1 MLLQR
6 LAGAAPSLVWL
17 LLLCPVERTF
27 AKPKKKEKEVDKI
40 ALPHHSF
47 NVPIAFEEFLND
59 WSVSGA
65 SLVERERLLVHPS
78 VLERAGFVWSKAPL
92 LTNDFEATLHFR
104 VVGPKGMEKTVSDQS
119 FAIWYVYDNVTA
131 GYNETAMVKAPSWKA
146 GLEEFGM
153 TLSGAK
159 AKFNGFGAILSMSDS
174 QSGTLKSSVSGISN
188 DGGSEL
194 SYGNGGNVP
203 ASNAKVVDFRNTLNA
218 ARFKLRV
225 TPTSV
230 EGHLKLS
237 QSLSWNE
244 CFKIDR
250 TKNPVE
256 AGGYIGFSAWSGTQ
270 TWAPG
275 AEPAKV
281 SDLVS
286 FSQLE
291 VHNFDT
297 TVVGEDISKD
307 VSKDIQEAYREMLID
322 DNRHFS
328 DQKSQSDHLT
338 RLTRMLIQHVD
349 TSKPAD
355 ELMFQEL
362 YRLKQRVGK
371 LDEDCKTLTKELQV
385 LVNPDGSKGKG
396 AKAGGHGE
404 IKDSIIGLRRLLTT
418 DGEKHTQ
425 KLEMVQKKMTEV
437 KQKHI
442 DASKPEMF
450 ADVVGHGEKLQAT
463 VKSSSSQTTWMLLA
477 IVFAIVLI
485 GGLMWNRMTYYE
497 RKHFL

>member
-6 LAGAAPSLVWL
+6 RADAALSLIWL

-27 AKPKKKEKEVDKI
+27 AKSKKKDKEVDKV

-47 NVPIAFEEFLND
+47 NVPLAFEELLTD
-59 WSVSGA
+59 WSLSGA
-65 SLVERERLLVHPS
+65 SLVERERLLVHPG
-78 VLERAGFVWSKAPL
+78 VPERAGFVWSKAPL

-104 VVGPKGMEKTVSDQS
+104 VVGPKGMEKTVADQS

-131 GYNETAMVKAPSWKA
+131 GYDEAAMLKAPSWKA

-159 AKFNGFGAILSMSDS
+159 AKFNGVGVILSMSDS
-174 QSGTLKSSVSGISN
+174 QSGAPKSSVSGIWN
-188 DGGSEL
+188 DGNSKF
-194 SYGNGGNVP
+194 SYGAGGNVP
-203 ASNAKVVDFRNTLNA
+203 ASNAKVVDFRNTMNA

-225 TPTSV
+225 TPTSI

-250 TKNPVE
+250 TSNPVA
-256 AGGYIGFSAWSGTQ
+256 AGGYLGFSAWSGSK

-275 AEPAKV
+275 AETAKF

-286 FSQLE
+286 ISQLE
-291 VHNFDT
+291 VYNFDS
-297 TVVGEDISKD
+297 TVVGEDIGKD
-307 VSKDIQEAYREMLID
+307 VSRDIQEAYREMLTD
-322 DNRHFS
+322 DNRHFV
-328 DQKSQSDHLT
+328 DQKSQGDHLT

-385 LVNPDGSKGKG
+385 LVDPKGTKHGSE
-396 AKAGGHGE
+396 AGGHKN
-404 IKDSIIGLRRLLTT
+404 IKDSIIGLRRLLVT
-418 DGEKHTQ
+418 DGESHTQ

-442 DASKPEMF
+442 DASKPEIF

>member
-6 LAGAAPSLVWL
+6 LAGAAPSLIWL
-17 LLLCPVERTF
+17 LLSCPVERTF
-27 AKPKKKEKEVDKI
+27 AKTKKKGEETDRI
-40 ALPHHSF
+40 ALAHHSF
-47 NVPIAFEEFLND
+47 NVPLAFDEFLND
-59 WSVSGA
+59 WGVSGA

-78 VLERAGFVWSKAPL
+78 VPERAGFVWSKVPL
-92 LTNDFEATLHFR
+92 LTNDFEAILHFR
-104 VVGPKGMEKTVSDQS
+104 VVGPKGMEKTVPDQS
-119 FAIWYVYDNVTA
+119 LAIWYVYDNVTA
-131 GYNETAMVKAPSWKA
+131 GYNETAFINAPSWKSA
-146 GLEEFGM
+146 LDEFGM

-174 QSGTLKSSVSGISN
+174 QSGTAKPSVSGIWN
-188 DGGSEL
+188 DGDSEL
-194 SYGNGGNVP
+194 SYGKHVP
-203 ASNAKVVDFRNTLNA
+203 TSNAKVIDFRNTLNA

-225 TPTSV
+225 TPTSI

-237 QSLSWNE
+237 ASLSWNE

-250 TKNPVE
+250 TSNPVK
-256 AGGYIGFSAWSGTQ
+256 AGGYLGFSAWSGTM
-270 TWAPG
+270 G
-275 AEPAKV
+275 ADAIEKV

-291 VHNFDT
+291 VYNFDSN
-297 TVVGEDISKD
+297 VIGEDMSKD
-307 VSKDIQEAYREMLID
+307 VSKDIQEAYREMLTD
-322 DNRHFS
+322 DNRHFV

-349 TSKPAD
+349 TTKPAD

-385 LVNPDGSKGKG
+385 LVGPKGSKGS
-396 AKAGGHGE
+396 ASTEAGGQTN
-404 IKDSIIGLRRLLTT
+404 IKDSIIGLRRLLVTN
-418 DGEKHTQ
+418 GESHTQ

-450 ADVVGHGEKLQAT
+450 ADVVGHGERLQAT

-477 IVFAIVLI
+477 IVFVIVAI